1 MAQVTTSRKCFTP
14 VECSLR
20 QIATPWMRAQYLA
33 ERVCAP
39 HFVTA
44 LVLTA
49 LRNMSGI
56 VAICMDSACALRTW
70 HRQAIG
76 IAHSQRSGMDVRFFG

>member
-1 MAQVTTSRKCFTP
+1 MAQVTTSRMCFTP
-14 VECSLR
+14 VQCSLR
-20 QIATPWMRAQYLA
+20 QIAMPWMPAQYLA
-33 ERVCAP
+33 ETVCAP
-39 HFVTA
+39 RFVTA

-56 VAICMDSACALRTW
+56 VAICMDSAFTLRTW
-70 HRQAIG
+70 HRKAIG